1 MKVMPSN
8 GLLSELHRTAFWQ
21 PDASRN
27 PIEHLVEYILTGT
40 AVSDSI
46 PEIAQLAEKVLRFDL
61 QSIRAV
67 VLGGGTGMST
77 IIGGNSRMSDWPDQP
92 EVGIK
97 QEFAHL
103 TSVVCTTD
111 DGGSTGL
118 LLKLLPIIG
127 VGDIRKLLISSILP
141 RNLRQTYRLDDQESA
156 ALVRMIHRLF
166 NHRFDK
172 GSGNFKDLAN
182 PLLVLPKELQ
192 YACPKPLENS
202 LRTLGAFLSKGP
214 AGSIF
219 HPAGHSMGNLLLTA
233 AILHKAQGWRKEPP
247 GLRDIQCGIDHIAA
261 LIGAP
266 VGRIHAATA
275 APGQLKFRY
284 ANGVEVYGQSKSSQ
298 ARRDSPVDRV
308 ITEFARNPVVS
319 KTIAKAIQNADVIIY
334 APGSLYSSTLPVL
347 QLDPIAAAI
356 RYNHRA
362 LKILCANSWIQEG
375 ETDISLKN
383 QGRGF
388 LVSELIEACDRN
400 IKHGMNGL
408 VNVVLSANLEHLP
421 GSILRNYAL
430 EGKSPIHLDR
440 DQVVALG
447 VHSVEATL
455 FSQEQQTKAQI
466 IQHDP
471 QRFALAIRT
480 LLYADKYLKRKP
492 GYSLRSAAGRKKVRS
507 IKSHKQRDNQKSGNG
522 PFLCQYLESISKILN
537 AKKFDPP
544 RMKDFFIDLAW
555 DNRDIHPS
563 HLGFFK
569 GMRVLPAK
577 QWNRSTQWDNV
588 LGYYDQEDGYLVL
601 HQDLLSNPSRLK
613 EDLLIA
619 VGESLLG
626 RYIEERRWIKLH
638 GARRYEIVLKPEKD
652 IHSYLS
658 AEQMHT
664 YLQLARMVPDP
675 EDNRIYGIS
684 INTNGG
690 FLPPG
695 LLFGLMYSW
704 YLSGKGR
711 TMEYEMSLL
720 RWPLKSLIPLHAEA
734 RIYKE
739 SLVRFF
745 RTEIFG
751 HEE

>member
-1 MKVMPSN
+1 MPSK
-8 GLLSELHRTAFWQ
+8 GPLTELHRTTFWQ

-40 AVSDSI
+40 AAADSI
-46 PEIAQLAEKVLRFDL
+46 PELRILAEKALNYDL
-61 QSIRAV
+61 KSIRAV

-77 IIGGNSRMSDWPDQP
+77 IIGGNSRMPDWPEQP

-141 RNLRQTYRLDDQESA
+141 QKLQRTYQLGDQETN
-156 ALVRMIHRLF
+156 ALVRTIHSLF
-166 NHRFDK
+166 NYRFEQWT
-172 GSGNFKDLAN
+172 GICKDFSN
-182 PLLVLPKELQ
+182 PLLILPEALRCT
-192 YACPKPLENS
+192 CPKRLEKA
-202 LRTLGAFLSKGP
+202 LCGLGEFLCKGNIGP
-214 AGSIF
+214 IIR
-219 HPAGHSMGNLLLTA
+219 PEGHSAGNLLLIA
-233 AILHKAQGWRKEPP
+233 AIFQKAQTIAEPP
-247 GLRDIQCGIDHIAA
+247 GLRAIQLGIDHIAA

-266 VGRIHAATA
+266 EGRIHAATA
-275 APGQLKFRY
+275 SPGQLKFRY

-308 ITEFARNPVVS
+308 ITEFARKPVVS
-319 KTIAKAIQNADVIIY
+319 QAILKDIRNAEVIIY

-347 QLDPIAAAI
+347 QLDPIASAI
-356 RYNHRA
+356 RANQRA

-400 IKHGMNGL
+400 IKHGIKGL
-408 VNVVLSANLEHLP
+408 VDVVLSANLEHLP
-421 GSILRNYAL
+421 GNILRNYAL

-440 DQVVALG
+440 KQVLALG
-447 VHSVEATL
+447 VRTVEATL
-455 FSQEQQTKAQI
+455 FSQEHQTKAQI

-471 QRFALAIRT
+471 RRFALAIRT
-480 LLYADKYLKRKP
+480 LLYADKFLKGKS
-492 GYSLRSAAGRKKVRS
+492 GYNLRSAAGQKKVRS
-507 IKSHKQRDNQKSGNG
+507 NQLDKPPRHRKFCNRL
-522 PFLCQYLESISKILN
+522 FLCQYMESINKILN
-537 AKKFDPP
+537 TKEFDPP
-544 RMKDFFIDLAW
+544 EIKDLFIELAW

-563 HLGFFK
+563 HLAFFK
-569 GMRVLPAK
+569 ALRILPAK
-577 QWNRSTQWDNV
+577 QWHRSMQWDNV
-588 LGYYDQEDGYLVL
+588 LGYYDQEERHLIL
-601 HQDLLSNPSRLK
+601 HQDLLFNSSRLK

-619 VGESLLG
+619 LGESLLG
-626 RYIEERRWIKLH
+626 HYIEERRWIQQH
-638 GARRYEIVLKPEKD
+638 GARRYEIVLKHPKD
-652 IHSYLS
+652 RHGYLS
-658 AEQMHT
+658 PNQLHT
-664 YLQLARMVPDP
+664 YLQLARMVPDS
-675 EDNRIYGIS
+675 DNNLVYGIS
-684 INTNGG
+684 INHNEG

-704 YLSGKGR
+704 YLSGKGL
-711 TMEYEMSLL
+711 TMAYEMSLL

-734 RIYKE
+734 HIHKE

-751 HEE
+751 HKE

>member
-1 MKVMPSN
+1 MPSN
-8 GLLSELHRTAFWQ
+8 GLLTELHKTTFWQ

-40 AVSDSI
+40 AVSESI
-46 PEIAQLAEKVLRFDL
+46 PKIERLADRVMRFDPK
-61 QSIRAV
+61 SIRAV

-77 IIGGNSRMSDWPDQP
+77 IVGGNSRMSDWPDQP

-141 RNLRQTYRLDDQESA
+141 QKLRQTYQLNDQETN
-156 ALVRMIHRLF
+156 ALVRMIHHLF
-166 NHRFDK
+166 NYRFEK
-172 GSGNFKDLAN
+172 ESGLCKDFSN
-182 PLLVLPKELQ
+182 PLLVLPEDLQ
-192 YACPKPLENS
+192 HACPKPLKNS
-202 LRTLGAFLSKGP
+202 LRRLGEFLCNENAEP
-214 AGSIF
+214 IIN
-219 HPAGHSMGNLLLTA
+219 PVGHSAGNLLLTA
-233 AILHKAQGWRKEPP
+233 AIFQKAKRMTEPP
-247 GLRDIQCGIDHIAA
+247 GLRDIQRGIDHIAA
-261 LIGAP
+261 LIGVP

-275 APGQLKFRY
+275 VPGQLKFRY
-284 ANGVEVYGQSKSSQ
+284 ANGVEVYGQSKSAQ

-308 ITEFARNPVVS
+308 ITEFARKPVVS
-319 KTIAKAIQNADVIIY
+319 RTIVKAIQNADVIIY

-347 QLDPIAAAI
+347 QLDPIATAI
-356 RYNHRA
+356 RSNQRA

-400 IKHGMNGL
+400 IKHGIKGL
-408 VNVVLSANLEHLP
+408 VDVVLSANLEHLP

-440 DQVVALG
+440 DQVLALG
-447 VHSVEATL
+447 VRTVEATL

-480 LLYADKYLKRKP
+480 LLYADKYLKKEP
-492 GYSLRSAAGRKKVRS
+492 GYRLRSAVGRKKARPLKLEKQNS
-507 IKSHKQRDNQKSGNG
+507 HRKSENG
-522 PFLCQYLESISKILN
+522 LFLCQYLESISKILN
-537 AKKFDPP
+537 TKEFDPP

-563 HLGFFK
+563 HLAFFK
-569 GMRVLPAK
+569 GIRVLRAK

-588 LGYYDQEDGYLVL
+588 LGYYDQEDGNLIL
-601 HQDLLSNPSRLK
+601 HQDLLANPSRLK

-619 VGESLLG
+619 IGESLLG
-626 RYIEERRWIKLH
+626 SYIEERRWIQLH
-638 GARRYEIVLKPEKD
+638 GARRYEIVLKQPKD
-652 IHSYLS
+652 WHGYLS
-658 AEQMHT
+658 VEQMHT
-664 YLQLARMVPDP
+664 FLQLARMVPDP
-675 EDNRIYGIS
+675 ENNQVYGIS
-684 INTNGG
+684 INQNGG

-704 YLSGKGR
+704 YLSGKGL
-711 TMEYEMSLL
+711 TMAYEMSLL

-734 RIYKE
+734 HIYKE

-751 HEE
+751 HEA